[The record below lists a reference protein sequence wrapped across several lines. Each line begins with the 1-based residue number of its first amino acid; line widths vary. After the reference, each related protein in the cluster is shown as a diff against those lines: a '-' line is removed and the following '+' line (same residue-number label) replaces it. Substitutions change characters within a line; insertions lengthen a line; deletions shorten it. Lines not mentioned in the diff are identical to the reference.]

1 MTRIHTGF
9 AGIISAWLLA
19 TTVPVLGEIS
29 VFQHGVNGYQGGQ
42 DSAIRVAIEMDRF
55 RINDDDPSCNVH
67 CHDGVLG
74 GDLGAYEHWSTNGG
88 GSPVLEAGH
97 FFQNQLGFMGRPGPT
112 YRYGKIFL
120 RFGDVIGTGAGQI
133 PADARIDNATLTL
146 HHQEDLGAVVASS
159 YVADNPG
166 TAKGPVLNS
175 GNIRVSPLLQPIAF
189 GTSDGYYSDG
199 EVTARFRTWRPPGVI
214 SGNGMIIEGNGEHW
228 AQGCKGS
235 DYEFDPNPTSDAD
248 WGAIYV
254 LDNDAFGAIDYC
266 GPADGI
272 DHDESRA
279 VDYYQD
285 QVAGAQDINVTSI
298 VRNLIGDG
306 VLINVVH
313 DPDNPML
320 PQPNGPNWG
329 AAYRS
334 NEYPMHESRPQ
345 LTIEYTLGAILAGDA
360 NGDGAVD
367 VADLGIVGANF
378 GQSGKTFADGDFN
391 DDGSVDV
398 ADLGIVGANWSTA
411 QVTST
416 ADLAALVPEPAVLG
430 MLLMSL
436 PLLTKRR
443 RSH

>member
-1 MTRIHTGF
+1 MTRIHTGIVS
-9 AGIISAWLLA
+9 IISAWLLA

-67 CHDGVLG
+67 CFDGDLG

-88 GSPVLEAGH
+88 GSTVLEVGH
-97 FFQNQLGFMGRPGPT
+97 FFQNQLGFIGRPGPT
-112 YRYGKIFL
+112 YRYGKMFL

-133 PADARIDNATLTL
+133 PTDARIDNATLTL

-199 EVTARFRTWRPPGVI
+199 EVTGRFRTWRPGSDGTNGNAVAPG
-214 SGNGMIIEGNGEHW
+214 SGGEAW

-235 DYEFDPNPTSDAD
+235 DYEYDPQGLNHGQD
-248 WGAIYV
+248 YV

-298 VRNLIGDG
+298 ARDLTGDG

-313 DPDNPML
+313 DPNNPML

-334 NEYPMHESRPQ
+334 NEHPMRESRPQ

-360 NGDGAVD
+360 NGDGTVD

-411 QVTST
+411 QATST
-416 ADLAALVPEPAVLG
+416 TDLAALVPEPAVLG
-430 MLLMSL
+430 VFLMGL